1 MTDRSLTLSAPAKIN
16 LYLGV
21 HTERDDRGYHRVD
34 SLMAAAMVLMALA
47 SYRYNKILFLVEGIA
62 GADRPDGS
70 SIRFSHAKEY
80 GVSGCGCYGRA
91 LWSRGKHLR
100 DD

>member
-34 SLMAAAMVLMALA
+34 SLMAAVGLSDTVTVTPAHNGM
-47 SYRYNKILFLVEGIA
+47 
-62 GADRPDGS
+62 
-70 SIRFSHAKEY
+70 RFSIVTQMFA
-80 GVSGCGCYGRA
+80 
-91 LWSRGKHLR
+91 SRP
-100 DD
+100 

>member
-34 SLMAAAMVLMALA
+34 SLMAAV
-47 SYRYNKILFLVEGIA
+47 
-62 GADRPDGS
+62 GS
-70 SIRFSHAKEY
+70 GIRFSHAKEY

>member
-1 MTDRSLTLSAPAKIN
+1 MTDWSLTLSAPAKIN

-34 SLMAAAMVLMALA
+34 SLMAAVGL
-47 SYRYNKILFLVEGIA
+47 SETVTVTPGA
-62 GADRPDGS
+62 GADHPDGS

>member
-34 SLMAAAMVLMALA
+34 SLMAAGHA
-47 SYRYNKILFLVEGIA
+47 GA
-62 GADRPDGS
+62 GADCPDGS
-70 SIRFSHAKEY
+70 GIRFSHAKEY

>member
-21 HTERDDRGYHRVD
+21 HTERDDRGYHSRFPD
-34 SLMAAAMVLMALA
+34 GSRRSFRFRDGRA
-47 SYRYNKILFLVEGIA
+47 GA

-70 SIRFSHAKEY
+70 GISFSHAKEY

-91 LWSRGKHLR
+91 LWLRGKHLR

>member
-1 MTDRSLTLSAPAKIN
+1 MTDWSLTLCRAAKIN

-34 SLMAAAMVLMALA
+34 SLMAAVSLSDTVTVTPAQALPALLLPA
-47 SYRYNKILFLVEGIA
+47 SDF
-62 GADRPDGS
+62 PC
-70 SIRFSHAKEY
+70 KEY
-80 GVSGCGCYGRA
+80 GVSGCDCYGRA